1 MNKSVEHYIS
11 ELLFLHDCVIVP
23 KFGGFVS
30 SKKAAQLNRTTHSL
44 SPPSKQILFNTNL
57 KTNDGLLIAH
67 IANEEGMTLE
77 KAKSNVEIFS
87 NKSNSKLTTLKVLR
101 IPKIGLFT
109 VAEEGNIIFSQDST
123 TNYNLDSFGMQSTYN
138 KSIIRKTEAT
148 KQVEVTVQRIKNTN
162 RSPKALLR
170 AAAIIIPLLA
180 LSYLSISQQE
190 RINDVYTQMA
200 TLNLFATT
208 KTANKMILPNT
219 ERILNPTIA
228 ITANNN
234 IIKEI
239 NTSTIISQKT
249 YYIIAGAF
257 TKQKNAKRMLAKLN
271 KWEYNASLV
280 KGDNLLRVSY
290 DEFNNK
296 DKAIL
301 ALNKIK
307 QENPEAWL
315 LTK

>member
-30 SKKAAQLNRTTHSL
+30 SQRAAQLNRTTHSL

-57 KTNDGLLIAH
+57 KTNDGLLISH
-67 IANEEGMTLE
+67 IVNEEGITQK
-77 KAKSNVEIFS
+77 KAKKNVEIFS
-87 NKSNSKLTTLKVLR
+87 NKSNSKLTTSKVLR
-101 IPKIGLFT
+101 IAKIGLFT

-138 KSIIRKTEAT
+138 KSIIRKTETT
-148 KQVEVTVQRIKNTN
+148 KQVEVTVERIKNTS
-162 RSPKALLR
+162 RSPRALLR
-170 AAAIIIPLLA
+170 AAAIIIPLVA
-180 LSYLSISQQE
+180 LSYLSVSQQE
-190 RINDVYTQMA
+190 RINNVYTQMA
-200 TLNLFATT
+200 TLNPFNSA
-208 KTANKMILPNT
+208 KTANKIMPSNT
-219 ERILNPTIA
+219 ETTLNTTIEA
-228 ITANNN
+228 NPNNN
-234 IIKEI
+234 AIEEI
-239 NTSTIISQKT
+239 NTATIISKKT

-257 TKQKNAKRMLAKLN
+257 KKQKNAKRMLAKLN

-280 KGDNLLRVSY
+280 KGDGLLRVSY
-290 DEFNNK
+290 AKFNNK
-296 DKAIL
+296 DNAIL
-301 ALNKIK
+301 TLNKIK